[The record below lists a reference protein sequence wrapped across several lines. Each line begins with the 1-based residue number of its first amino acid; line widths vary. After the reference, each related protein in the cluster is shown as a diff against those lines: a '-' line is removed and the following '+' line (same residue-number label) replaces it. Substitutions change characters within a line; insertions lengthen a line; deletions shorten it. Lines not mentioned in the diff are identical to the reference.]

1 MKIIRK
7 TNELE
12 QILVLIKDKGQSIGS
27 VLTMGNLH
35 DGHLSLIK
43 EAQLNND
50 FVVTSIF
57 INPTQFNNETDFSSY
72 PKTIDDDIAKLEKIG
87 CDLLFLPEIQ
97 EIYPGDLLKQNIVNN
112 FRGILCDKYR
122 PGHFDGVTTVVDI
135 FFSIIKPNASYFGEK
150 DFQQIKIIQELVKIK
165 NHNIKIVSCPS
176 IRDDSGMSLSS
187 RNSKFTNDQ
196 SKIFNQLGSKI
207 YEFINFCKKKSSNI
221 NLDNFKKQILENS
234 INKIDYIE
242 IRNENDLE
250 ITDVSSKARLFI
262 ALYIGEIRIIDNF
275 KLY

>member
-12 QILVLIKDKGQSIGS
+12 KILVLIKDKGQSIGS

-176 IRDDSGMSLSS
+176 IRDDRGMSLSS

>member
-7 TNELE
+7 TDELQ

-176 IRDDSGMSLSS
+176 IRDDMGMSLSS

-207 YEFINFCKKKSSNI
+207 YEFINLCKKKSSNI

-242 IRNENDLE
+242 IRNENNLE

>member
-135 FFSIIKPNASYFGEK
+135 FFSIIKPNTSYFGEK

-176 IRDDSGMSLSS
+176 IRDDRGMSLSS

-207 YEFINFCKKKSSNI
+207 YEFINLCKKKSSNI

-242 IRNENDLE
+242 IRNENNLE
-250 ITDVSSKARLFI
+250 ITDASSKARLFI

>member
-7 TNELE
+7 TDEL
-12 QILVLIKDKGQSIGS
+12 QKILVLIKDKGQSIGS

-35 DGHLSLIK
+35 EGHLSLIK

-176 IRDDSGMSLSS
+176 IRDDRGMSLSS

-207 YEFINFCKKKSSNI
+207 YEFINLCKKKSSNI

-242 IRNENDLE
+242 IRNENNLE
-250 ITDVSSKARLFI
+250 ITDVSYESRLFI

>member
-7 TNELE
+7 TDELQ

-72 PKTIDDDIAKLEKIG
+72 PKTIDNDIAELEKIG
-87 CDLLFLPEIQ
+87 CDLLFLPDIQ

-135 FFSIIKPNASYFGEK
+135 FFSIIKPNTSYFGEK

-176 IRDDSGMSLSS
+176 IRDDRGMSLSS

-207 YEFINFCKKKSSNI
+207 YEFINLCKKKSSNI

>member
-7 TNELE
+7 TDELQ

-72 PKTIDDDIAKLEKIG
+72 PKTIDDDITKLEKIG
-87 CDLLFLPEIQ
+87 CDLLFLPGIQ

-176 IRDDSGMSLSS
+176 IRDDRGMSLSS

-207 YEFINFCKKKSSNI
+207 YEFINLCKKKSSNI